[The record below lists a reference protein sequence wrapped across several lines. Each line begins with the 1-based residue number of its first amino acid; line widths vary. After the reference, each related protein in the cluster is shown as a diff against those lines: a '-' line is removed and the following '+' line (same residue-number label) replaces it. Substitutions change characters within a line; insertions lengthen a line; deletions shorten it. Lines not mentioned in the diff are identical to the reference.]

1 MRRGGGD
8 LEEAE
13 RLAREAAKIA
23 GATDFIILE
32 ADAQQVLGETLA
44 ARGLGA
50 ESAEALTHAL
60 RLYEQKQAL
69 VRVDEVRGLLSQAP
83 A

>member
-1 MRRGGGD
+1 VRLGRGD

-50 ESAEALTHAL
+50 ESTEALTHAL
-60 RLYEQKQAL
+60 GLYERKEAL
-69 VRVDEVRGLLSQAP
+69 VRVDEVRASLLA
-83 A
+83 